1 MKNDVIVYSVI
12 LLFGVFLGSVSQVLL
27 KLSAK
32 KKYENKL
39 KEYLNPL
46 VVIAYV
52 VFVGTTFLS
61 IIAYK
66 VIPLSMGPVLEATS
80 YIYITIFGVIIFKEK
95 VDKKKLLALLLIV
108 IGIMVYSFLG

>member
-46 VVIAYV
+46 VVIAYA